1 MQTQPSPITLPPIQK
16 IILVLLLLWIGRN
29 TIVIDYNNL
38 TNNYLKSIGRSD
50 LIVKTEQDKQ
60 VQAASLKDQLGWLRM
75 DTDAL
80 LKAANIKSVVPA
92 ASSISK

>member
-29 TIVIDYNNL
+29 TVVIDYNNL

-60 VQAASLKDQLGWLRM
+60 VQAASLKDQLEWLRM

>member
-60 VQAASLKDQLGWLRM
+60 FQAASLKDQLEWLRM

>member
-50 LIVKTEQDKQ
+50 LIVKTEKDKQ
-60 VQAASLKDQLGWLRM
+60 FQAASLKDQLEWLRM

>member
-50 LIVKTEQDKQ
+50 LIVKTEKDKQ
-60 VQAASLKDQLGWLRM
+60 FQAASLKDQLEWLRM

-80 LKAANIKSVVPA
+80 LKAAKIKSVVPA

>member
-29 TIVIDYNNL
+29 TVVIDYNNL